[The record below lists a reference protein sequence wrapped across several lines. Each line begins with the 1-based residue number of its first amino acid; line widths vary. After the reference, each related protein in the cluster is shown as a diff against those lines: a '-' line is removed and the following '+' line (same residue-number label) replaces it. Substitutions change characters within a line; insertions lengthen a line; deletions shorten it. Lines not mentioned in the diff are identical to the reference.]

1 MKKEILMFISGF
13 AIGCLST
20 YLIVNKKMSDKY
32 EQIANEEIQSVMD
45 SFSDEENLKRK
56 KEIEKRKHEEDFLYD
71 KNIDKLTTNYSKN
84 NFEKYYDFEGRDEEE
99 MAEME
104 HPQDDLKDQIYLI
117 DLDTFTHE
125 DNSFEK
131 MTLEYY
137 PESDILRCCEDN
149 EILEIDE
156 TIGLENLNNFGG
168 SFEDFR
174 DTMFIRNER
183 LGIDY
188 EVVRCEGQYFEEG

>member
-1 MKKEILMFISGF
+1 MFISGL

-20 YLIVNKKMSDKY
+20 YLIVNKKISDKY
-32 EQIANEEIQSVMD
+32 EQMANEEIQSVID
-45 SFSDEENLKRK
+45 SFADEEHLKRE
-56 KEIEKRKHEEDFLYD
+56 KEAEKRKHEKDFLYD
-71 KNIDKLTTNYSKN
+71 KNIDNQMTNYSRN

-156 TIGLENLNNFGG
+156 TIGTENLNNFGG